1 MAMGYDVAELL
12 ADIKAK
18 DEQLA
23 LLVPNNFTETEIK
36 WVISM
41 LHSAHSEP
49 ERVPTVAAVL
59 RKLQGTLDK
68 IEHTRREAT
77 DFSMSLTDDERQ
89 LILERRSQK

>member
-1 MAMGYDVAELL
+1 MAMGYDAAELL

-23 LLVPNNFTETEIK
+23 LLVPNNFTEAEIK

-49 ERVPTVAAVL
+49 DRVPIVAAVL
-59 RKLQGTLDK
+59 RKLQGALDK
-68 IEHTRREAT
+68 IERTRREAT

-89 LILERRSQK
+89 LILERRAQK